1 MYKMKKWLNISWKL
15 SIDYFTGIVYLATS
29 FSTVTLK
36 EQHLLEEHHLNL
48 HLNLKRITNEEHSVK
63 HLTTY

>member
-29 FSTVTLK
+29 FSTLILK
-36 EQHLLEEHHLNL
+36 EQHLLE
-48 HLNLKRITNEEHSVK
+48 
-63 HLTTY
+63 